1 MSSGQTHRVK
11 VAVSALV
18 MVMLAGCG
26 SAAARLAGHSTTT
39 VAPPAPPSGPVYV
52 LGDSLTV
59 GMAPYLPALLP
70 GRSVEIDGKTGRT
83 ATEGLD
89 ILATRKAPLPST
101 VVMALGTND
110 VESPD
115 EFTAVIDQTMALL
128 GPRRVI
134 WVNIASPRSQPFNVD
149 LDAARTR
156 YPNLEIIDWASVM
169 AAHPEDLVADQIHN
183 TDAGYRLR
191 AEVIASALQR

>member
-1 MSSGQTHRVK
+1 MSNGQTHRVK

-26 SAAARLAGHSTTT
+26 SAAARLAGHPTTT

-59 GMAPYLPALLP
+59 GMAPNQPALLP

-89 ILATRKAPLPST
+89 ILATRKAPLPPT

-110 VESPD
+110 IESPE
-115 EFTAVIDQTMALL
+115 EFTAVVNESMALL